1 MKGIGVDIYKA
12 GRGSCSNGGISA
24 ANNQAVL
31 LGIKDGYIDPAEE
44 SGPFVVIV
52 RRRISDYAMPC
63 DTKGRPLVKP
73 GMIGPMFGGTFIYSS
88 DSRFRE
94 HCGSHAV
101 ALHDRWETQEQ
112 YDVLSR

>member
-12 GRGSCSNGGISA
+12 GRGSCSNGGISTT
-24 ANNQAVL
+24 NDQAVL

-44 SGPFVVIV
+44 SGPFVVVV
-52 RRRISDYAMPC
+52 RRGIGDYAVPC
-63 DTKGRPLVKP
+63 DAEGRPLVKP
-73 GMIGPMFGGTFIYSS
+73 GAIGPMFGGTFIYSS
-88 DSRFRE
+88 DGRFRE
-94 HCGSHAV
+94 HAGGPL